1 METIGVVVAL
11 VGIVTAEVV
20 GYFTSTE
27 RMTIDIPLPPPP
39 SSSSS
44 TADLLSS
51 PSCQVVAG
59 SSSQLVGDMM
69 CIVASFL
76 NAMNIVWASRARRV
90 LRLFSYTLST
100 TLIVT
105 VTLAIL
111 SAITELSPPD
121 FSPHGLLGWLSSPD
135 MLLMISLFG
144 FVVGCIGVLGQNYA
158 VRYTSP
164 VIFSTA
170 QLLDPGLTAV
180 MSWVAG
186 LEGLP
191 SVSTVLGVAM
201 VGVGIGCVVVGE
213 NGRKREREDVHSY
226 QAVGQGAGE
235 EAGLQ
240 SSEGEGGGW

>member
-1 METIGVVVAL
+1 M
-11 VGIVTAEVV
+11 
-20 GYFTSTE
+20 
-27 RMTIDIPLPPPP
+27 
-39 SSSSS
+39 SS
-44 TADLLSS
+44 
-51 PSCQVVAG
+51 SCQVVAG

-69 CIVASFL
+69 CITASFL

-90 LRLFSYTLST
+90 LRLFTYTLST

-105 VTLAIL
+105 VTLAVL
-111 SAITELSPPD
+111 SSITELSPPD
-121 FSPHGLLGWLSSPD
+121 FSTHGLLGWLSSPD

-180 MSWVAG
+180 MSWIAG
-186 LEGLP
+186 LESLP
-191 SVSTVLGVAM
+191 SLSTVLGVGM

-213 NGRKREREDVHSY
+213 NGRKREREEVHSY
-226 QAVGQGAGE
+226 QAVRQPTDETTAVV
-235 EAGLQ
+235 
-240 SSEGEGGGW
+240 SSEGESW